1 MKAAY
6 EYYKQTAK
14 QTRKTAG
21 KVTLGSL
28 NTGAIARIAAP
39 TKKPIRTSKPKLSAP
54 EQTLMNL
61 INSGQIGALIAFHAP
76 PADLS

>member
-14 QTRKTAG
+14 PTRKTTS

-28 NTGAIARIAAP
+28 SVGATARAATP
-39 TKKPIRTSKPKLSAP
+39 KKPVRTSKPKLTAP

-76 PADLS
+76 PADLY